1 MREVI
6 IKVASNISKTKEEK
20 LISVCNFIQQSNLTS
35 KLIQYYYI
43 MYAYNLY
50 FSLMNIPD
58 KIDSSLS
65 DLLGIRY
72 PIIVAPMFLVSNT
85 AMVIAAIKA
94 GATAAIP
101 ALNYRTLDELRAAIQ
116 EVKKATS
123 GPIGINLIVNKSN
136 FLYKEQL
143 AVICEEKVDYII
155 TSLGSPEETIKMAH
169 QHGVKVLCDVVNV
182 EYAIKVEKLGADA
195 IIAVNNRAGGHAGTI
210 PYDKLIPELKKACS
224 IPVISAGGV
233 GNGSEMK
240 DVLATGADGLSIG
253 SIFIASNEAGVN
265 NEYKQA
271 CVDYGSE
278 DIVMTTKISGTPCT
292 VIKTPYVEKIGTEQ
306 NWLERL
312 LNRNKRL
319 KKWMKAL
326 TFIKGMKSLRKA
338 AFGATY
344 KTMWCAGP
352 SIEHVKEIKPL
363 GEIIH
368 QLVQEYAAAK

>member
-1 MREVI
+1 M
-6 IKVASNISKTKEEK
+6 TTPEK
-20 LISVCNFIQQSNLTS
+20 IN
-35 KLIQYYYI
+35 
-43 MYAYNLY
+43 
-50 FSLMNIPD
+50 
-58 KIDSSLS
+58 SSLS
-65 DLLGIRY
+65 ELLGIRY

-85 AMVIAAIKA
+85 DMVIAAIKA

-101 ALNYRTLDELRAAIQ
+101 ALNYRTLDDLRAAIK
-116 EVKKATS
+116 EVKQSTG

-155 TSLGSPEETIKMAH
+155 TSLGSPEETIKMAK

-182 EYAIKVEKLGADA
+182 EYARKVEALGADA
-195 IIAVNNRAGGHAGTI
+195 IIAVNNQAGGHAGGTS
-210 PYDKLIPELKKACS
+210 YEELIPQLKKACT
-224 IPVISAGGV
+224 IPIISAGGV
-233 GNGSEMK
+233 GNGHEMRK
-240 DVLATGADGLSIG
+240 VLDTGADGLSIG
-253 SIFIASNEAGVN
+253 SIFIASTEAGVN
-265 NEYKQA
+265 DEYKQA
-271 CVDYGSE
+271 CIDYGAK

-292 VIKTPYVEKIGTEQ
+292 VINTPYVQQLGTEQ

-312 LNRNKRL
+312 LNKNKRL

-363 GEIIH
+363 GDIIH
-368 QLVQEYAAAK
+368 QLVTEYAEAN